1 MSTFGP
7 SGEQSGD
14 YAPRTHLKVSLLSED
29 EQLAVAEQD
38 VASLDLQHRL
48 PIGKHRLSLQDDVL
62 RVDYDGDLTLEH
74 VIRLHR
80 IVQVLLARG
89 PQLYVMGVVRRE
101 GAISP
106 EATRWVVSW
115 NSRHPT
121 SCVALV
127 GAKSAIT
134 RAVGS
139 LIVRTINLF
148 RKELL
153 EMKICRTE
161 EEALSYFE
169 QQRRMRAT
177 LKHS

>member
-14 YAPRTHLKVSLLSED
+14 YSPRNHLKVSLLSED
-29 EQLAVAEQD
+29 EQLEVAEQD
-38 VASLDLQHRL
+38 VASLELQHRL
-48 PIGKHRLSLQDDVL
+48 PLGKHRLSLQDDVL
-62 RVDYDGDLTLEH
+62 RIDHDGDLTLEH
-74 VIRLHR
+74 VIRMHR
-80 IVQVLLARG
+80 VVQVLLARG
-89 PQLYVMGVVRRE
+89 QQVYLLSVVRRE

-115 NSRHPT
+115 NSRYPT
-121 SCVALV
+121 SCLAIV
-127 GAKSAIT
+127 GAKSSVT

-153 EMKICRTE
+153 EMKFCRSE